1 MGQGNYASA
10 NHFMNSFATYMN
22 MNKLRGFTFCWGP
35 WSESGM
41 ASGKDAV
48 SSTMERMGMKTFSKE
63 QGQNIIEDFMDQ
75 PYENLLI
82 ADVEWNTLV
91 RSMENTAGKKEFLSK
106 LVSENEMKVETEQEE
121 QDNAVLETL
130 KSLSREEREEFLI
143 EKLQGICGKIMGF
156 EKDQLLS
163 VDKAFREQGAD
174 SLMIFSMRTTINKL
188 LGTDINVSVFFNYPT
203 IVNLAEY
210 LLNEVLFLEEEN
222 MKEKEDIAE
231 SVEDLLS
238 EIDTLTTV

>member
-1 MGQGNYASA
+1 
-10 NHFMNSFATYMN
+10 
-22 MNKLRGFTFCWGP
+22 
-35 WSESGM
+35 
-41 ASGKDAV
+41 
-48 SSTMERMGMKTFSKE
+48 MK
-63 QGQNIIEDFMDQ
+63 M
-75 PYENLLI
+75 
-82 ADVEWNTLV
+82 
-91 RSMENTAGKKEFLSK
+91 
-106 LVSENEMKVETEQEE
+106 ETEQEE

-174 SLMIFSMRTTINKL
+174 SLMIFSMRTAINKL

-222 MKEKEDIAE
+222 MKEIEDIAE